1 MTLGSSEIVFLKNT
15 EYWVSPTTPA
25 FPSTD
30 WVSEHLIYTHA
41 ARILVIN
48 TYNGSE
54 IPPTKAYGIPSE
66 PPIYYGEGSGFQ
78 HNVYVHVSGYNEIL
92 NAVYAGPSDYVLD
105 GWQKS
110 LWFTFVQWTVG
121 FSLSGH
127 PIPTL
132 FNRNGFDRA
141 KLVFRS

>member
-1 MTLGSSEIVFLKNT
+1 MTLGSSEIVFLRNT

-66 PPIYYGEGSGFQ
+66 PPIYYGEGSRFEPNSSPPLPLAAQ
-78 HNVYVHVSGYNEIL
+78 NPN
-92 NAVYAGPSDYVLD
+92 P
-105 GWQKS
+105 
-110 LWFTFVQWTVG
+110 
-121 FSLSGH
+121 
-127 PIPTL
+127 PPT
-132 FNRNGFDRA
+132 RPPPPA
-141 KLVFRS
+141 PVAC